1 MRNAHHPHKM
11 QKEAVTN
18 GRKRCSHLGTNQ
30 MNKGISKQSREVVLM
45 ISDTHVN
52 PRESSISSGSKRSNS
67 SLITNSI
74 GYLKRR
80 YLNETFS
87 FCLGLTHR
95 NSWFSIRS
103 SYSSNPNS
111 TLEKPIIRY
120 LKETTARI
128 SSKLR

>member
-1 MRNAHHPHKM
+1 
-11 QKEAVTN
+11 
-18 GRKRCSHLGTNQ
+18 
-30 MNKGISKQSREVVLM
+30 M

-87 FCLGLTHR
+87 F
-95 NSWFSIRS
+95 
-103 SYSSNPNS
+103 
-111 TLEKPIIRY
+111 
-120 LKETTARI
+120 
-128 SSKLR
+128 